1 MRASQSFF
9 FVSISCLAFAVVNIA
24 SAGQQNCQ
32 SYENKL
38 KLLRIKQKQGNS
50 AKRQQSLKTQE
61 DKAWKKLQLCK
72 RGQLTGKSNTKS
84 KGKKGS
90 KKKKV
95 ASKQKNIVAKKHQA
109 IVNKNETRKPLTPLV
124 ANNPVVIKSKYQ
136 GEQLQAWLN
145 FYQSPKRCRN
155 TKTMQDF
162 VWCAEDKRRQQVI
175 FEQQY

>member
-9 FVSISCLAFAVVNIA
+9 FVSISCLALAVVNIA

-50 AKRQQSLKTQE
+50 VKRQQSLKTQE
-61 DKAWKKLQLCK
+61 DKAWKKLQFCK
-72 RGQLTGKSNTKS
+72 RGQLTGKSNTKG
-84 KGKKGS
+84 KGKKGN

-95 ASKQKNIVAKKHQA
+95 ASKQKNIVAKKHQ
-109 IVNKNETRKPLTPLV
+109 TRKPLRPLV

-136 GEQLQAWLN
+136 GEQLQAWLT